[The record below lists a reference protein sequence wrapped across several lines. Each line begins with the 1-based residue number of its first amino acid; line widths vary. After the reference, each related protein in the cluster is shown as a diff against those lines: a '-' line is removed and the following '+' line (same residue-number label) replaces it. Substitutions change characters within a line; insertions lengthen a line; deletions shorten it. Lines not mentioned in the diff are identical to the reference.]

1 MLKKTMTTK
10 ECLHRFCSDCI
21 ITALRSGN
29 KECPTCRKKLVS
41 KRSLRPDPNFDY
53 LISVSLCRSGQFNEY
68 PSKRIL
74 LQKIYPSRD
83 EYEAHQEKVL
93 AKFNKSHS
101 QQALVNSITEGIK
114 LQSQNRPSRVR
125 KGQEDVRENQNGET
139 TRDPSANSQGE
150 STRQSSNPPS
160 ARSTPSPVPSHSSS
174 TSKAATKR
182 ARSIMTTSEKSE
194 LTDSESASE
203 VEGQTEDSNAETE
216 DGTDGGDEIEL
227 VFKPHPNEMGSDN
240 VVIKALK
247 ENVVRYLKT
256 TSNASVDH
264 LSKYL
269 AMRLSL
275 DAQMADTTLPTLVY
289 TIYIAPMPNQYV
301 VLNGNQTLQQV
312 NERFWKVS
320 D

>member
-41 KRSLRPDPNFDY
+41 KRSLRPDPNFDC
-53 LISVSLCRSGQFNEY
+53 LIS
-68 PSKRIL
+68 
-74 LQKIYPSRD
+74 KIYPSRD
-83 EYEAHQEKVL
+83 EYEKHQEKVL

-114 LQSQNRPSRVR
+114 LQSQNRPQRVR
-125 KGQEDVRENQNGET
+125 KGQDEAGNSQNGIDGA
-139 TRDPSANSQGE
+139 RDVSSSQGE

-174 TSKAATKR
+174 TSKPTKR
-182 ARSIMTTSEKSE
+182 ARSVMTTSEKSE
-194 LTDSESASE
+194 DSESNSE
-203 VEGQTEDSNAETE
+203 MDAQTEGGDSNADTE

-227 VFKPHPNEMGSDN
+227 VFKPHPTEMNGEN
-240 VVIKALK
+240 ILMKALK
-247 ENVVRYLKT
+247 ENTVRYLKT
-256 TSNASVDH
+256 TSNATVDH

-275 DAQMADTTLPTLVY
+275 DAQLAEPTFKTLTFS
-289 TIYIAPMPNQYV
+289 IYIAPMPLQLV
-301 VLNGNQTLQQV
+301 VLSGNQTLQQV
-312 NERFWKVS
+312 NEKFWKVRNVNKPLEMFYS
-320 D
+320 CKS